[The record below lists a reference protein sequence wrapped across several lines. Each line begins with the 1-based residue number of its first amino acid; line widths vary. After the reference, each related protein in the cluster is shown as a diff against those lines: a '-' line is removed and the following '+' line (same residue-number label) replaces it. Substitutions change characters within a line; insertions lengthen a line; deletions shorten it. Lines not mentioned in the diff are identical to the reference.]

1 MGGNREMFARAD
13 YQYLG
18 ETWWEPDNYS
28 SRSPVNLLDLRAGI
42 EDVDNWGVT
51 LWVRNATDEEWNTEF
66 SPNANRSLNFLWR
79 AQPVRYG
86 IELTKWF

>member
-1 MGGNREMFARAD
+1 
-13 YQYLG
+13 
-18 ETWWEPDNYS
+18 
-28 SRSPVNLLDLRAGI
+28 
-42 EDVDNWGVT
+42 
-51 LWVRNATDEEWNTEF
+51 VRNATDEEWNTEF